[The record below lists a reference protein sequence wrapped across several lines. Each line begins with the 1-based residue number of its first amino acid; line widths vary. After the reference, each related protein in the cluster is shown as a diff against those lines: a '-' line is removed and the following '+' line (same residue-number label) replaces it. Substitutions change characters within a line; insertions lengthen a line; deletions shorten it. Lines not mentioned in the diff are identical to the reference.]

1 MTSLRRPPYAQSSA
15 LHDVF
20 AALKKESLKMAE
32 REKSEQQKKSEEE
45 SVHTWA
51 HLQSALKADID
62 DINKRFDALDVKL
75 KEILLRLPPRR
86 VV

>member
-1 MTSLRRPPYAQSSA
+1 
-15 LHDVF
+15 
-20 AALKKESLKMAE
+20 MAE

-45 SVHTWA
+45 YVQTWA

-75 KEILLRLPPRR
+75 KEILFRLPPRR
-86 VV
+86 IV